1 MTNYYDIENADEI
14 PVVLGTIIEENNYQ
28 KPKYSKFIS
37 KVLTL
42 IFLQFFITFSIC
54 YSLYYY
60 RNQIFDNYYI
70 YNNLT
75 FYSFILL
82 IFAFFSLIFL
92 ACFKFKNIC
101 FSYFLYFLFTFSF
114 SFFIGIYILPINY
127 TTILLAITGTLI
139 SIIMSITYTFICNLY
154 NYEFN
159 VISSLICNLIFT
171 VIPLSLLQIY
181 YLPYFHGFE
190 LFLSFIFII
199 IFNLYLFY
207 DLQVLYNHTE
217 ILIFKSPIYVAN
229 SLYFDIINIFLS
241 FLQSTT
247 FCNN

>member
-1 MTNYYDIENADEI
+1 MTNYYDIENGHVI
-14 PVVLGTIIEENNYQ
+14 PVVLGTIIEENNYE
-28 KPKYSKFIS
+28 KPRYSKFIS

-54 YSLYYY
+54 SSFYYY
-60 RNQIFDNYYI
+60 RNQIFENYYI

-82 IFAFFSLIFL
+82 TFAFFSLIFL
-92 ACFKFKNIC
+92 SCFKLKNIC
-101 FSYFLYFLFTFSF
+101 FSYFLYFLFTLSF
-114 SFFIGIYILPINY
+114 SFFIGIYILPLNY

-139 SIIMSITYTFICNLY
+139 SIIISIIYTFICYLC

-159 VISSLICNLIFT
+159 VISSLICNLILT
-171 VIPLSLLQIY
+171 VIPLSLIQIY
-181 YLPYFHGFE
+181 FLPYFHGFE
-190 LFLSFIFII
+190 LFLSLIFII

-207 DLQVLYNHTE
+207 DLEILYNHTE
-217 ILIFKSPIYVAN
+217 ILIFESPIYLAN
-229 SLYFDIINIFLS
+229 TLYLDIINIFIS
-241 FLQSTT
+241 FLQCIT